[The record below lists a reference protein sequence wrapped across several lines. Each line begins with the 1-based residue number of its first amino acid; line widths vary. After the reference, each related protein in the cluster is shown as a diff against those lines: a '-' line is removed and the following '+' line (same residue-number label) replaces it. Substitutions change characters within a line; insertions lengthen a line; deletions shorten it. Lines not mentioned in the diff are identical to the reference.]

1 VSAGESHS
9 IRCED
14 AGVRLANCA
23 VDILELAAFRGQAA
37 ALAALAAQHGAALP
51 TFGHVASGTAGII
64 LAVRPARWLLLAP
77 PAEPGALSRS
87 WQDSCGQCAAVI
99 ELSAALVAF
108 HLRGEATR
116 ELLKRG
122 CRLDLDPAR
131 FPAGS
136 AASTIMAQVP
146 VTLAALANGVLL
158 LAPSST
164 SRHFREW
171 LTTTAKPFGLGALA
185 NASVALLSGESMS

>member
-1 VSAGESHS
+1 VSAGESRS
-9 IRCED
+9 IRGED

-37 ALAALAAQHGAALP
+37 ALAALAAQHGAPLP

-64 LAVRPARWLLLAP
+64 LAVRPGRWLLLAP
-77 PAEPGALSRS
+77 PAEPGALSRF

-99 ELSAALVAF
+99 ELSAALAAF

-171 LTTTAKPFGLGALA
+171 LTATAKPFGLGALA